1 MNSKLKTTYLTRRGF
16 CTGLAAGASALWLS
30 GCTIEP
36 VEEEDERPPFVPRRM
51 PPLMVDG
58 WINDGPVT
66 EKQLQ
71 GHVYV
76 VDCFA
81 SWCGPCALAA
91 PALVQLYLK
100 YRYNGVRFIG
110 LTGEAEHE
118 LDAVM
123 TFVKR
128 NNTDWPI
135 AYGAGNTMQLL
146 GVEAI
151 PHVFV
156 VGKDG
161 MIVWDSQQQG
171 GSMERAIRDALK
183 QPNPYAT
190 EDTDPKSQD
199 PNNS

>member
-1 MNSKLKTTYLTRRGF
+1 MKSTSAFTHLTRRGF
-16 CTGLAAGASALWLS
+16 CTGIAACTSALWLG
-30 GCTIEP
+30 GCSYEP
-36 VEEEDERPPFVPRRM
+36 VEEEEDLRPPFIPRRM

-58 WINDGPVT
+58 WINDGPIT
-66 EKQLQ
+66 AAELK

-100 YRYNGVRFIG
+100 YRFNGVHFLG
-110 LTGEAEHE
+110 LTSEVEHE
-118 LDAVM
+118 LDDVIA
-123 TFVKR
+123 FAKR

-135 AYGAGNTMQLL
+135 AYGAGGTMQVL
-146 GVEAI
+146 GVIAI

-183 QPNPYAT
+183 EPNPQT
-190 EDTDPKSQD
+190 EENTNLES
-199 PNNS
+199 